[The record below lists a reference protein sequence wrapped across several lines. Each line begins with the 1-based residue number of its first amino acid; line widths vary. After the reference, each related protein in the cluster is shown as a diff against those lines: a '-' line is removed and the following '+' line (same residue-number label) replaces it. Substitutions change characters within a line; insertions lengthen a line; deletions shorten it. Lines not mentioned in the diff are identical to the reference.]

1 MGRRP
6 TPIRVLDAINEF
18 LADWSGNPY
27 DHLSWR
33 FCARGG
39 FTADGL
45 NAVLDELEREGL
57 LVRDGPT
64 HHGVH
69 YAMTS
74 RASALGRDL
83 RRAA

>member
-18 LADWSGNPY
+18 ADWSGNVPY

-45 NAVLDELEREGL
+45 NAVLDELKERSSSFATGQ
-57 LVRDGPT
+57 PT
-64 HHGVH
+64 
-69 YAMTS
+69 T
-74 RASALGRDL
+74 ASTMR
-83 RRAA
+83 